1 MSEEPN
7 EIASQGEYESS
18 SRNTVAIGVALLLLG
33 FAAGAIAA
41 ALMTPKS
48 GKQLRRSLRRKLD
61 DARDA
66 VGDLTEQAGDWVG
79 KGSDLADKASDWAD
93 RAKERVAPLA
103 KKFQS

>member
-1 MSEEPN
+1 MLRRSQEMCDRSGTLARNRSYWCVEVSMSEEPN
-7 EIASQGEYESS
+7 EIASQGEYEPS

-66 VGDLTEQAGDWVG
+66 VGDLTE
-79 KGSDLADKASDWAD
+79 
-93 RAKERVAPLA
+93 
-103 KKFQS
+103 